1 MHAFI
6 YLIQAIL
13 ELIKLLEDRIHHLKK
28 KKKRG
33 GFQNFTMLSH
43 KVGELLAEV

>member
-1 MHAFI
+1 MEIRVVHAFI

-33 GFQNFTMLSH
+33 GFPEFH
-43 KVGELLAEV
+43 YAES

>member
-1 MHAFI
+1 MEIQVVHAFI

-13 ELIKLLEDRIHHLKK
+13 EQIKLWEKDLSF

-33 GFQNFTMLSH
+33 GNPEFHS
-43 KVGELLAEV
+43 AES